1 MNNHAQEQ
9 YNAQHPAA
17 NAVELKQYTA
27 QELPPAE
34 WTTTDIAVTVI
45 FAVLAAWAVWRA
57 FDLIR
62 KKIK

>member
-17 NAVELKQYTA
+17 KGAELKQHTA
-27 QELPPAE
+27 QELPSVE

-62 KKIK
+62 KKTK